1 MSLDQLDERLSEAI
15 FNLVEEQQF
24 VPPLYVAVLAAN
36 GEAMIVHYTVADA
49 LDSLEADVVAEH
61 LPEGRMRLPVNLLFV
76 DSRGQAARMRID
88 PETAEWV
95 H

>member
-1 MSLDQLDERLSEAI
+1 MSLDQLDEKLSEAI
-15 FNLVEEQQF
+15 YDLVEEQQF

-36 GEAMIVHYTVADA
+36 GEAMVVHYKVASD
-49 LDSLEADVVAEH
+49 LESLEAEIVAEH
-61 LPEGRMRLPVNLLFV
+61 LPDGRMRLPVNLLFV

-88 PETAEWV
+88 PDAADWV